1 MKYLPEL
8 ERSVIS
14 TIIRHPELI
23 SGIQL
28 PIKAISPDFVNILE
42 VLYNRSATKQPINKM
57 AVVSDLIELQVYEG
71 ECRALLSGYLAFVD
85 KDKFNSY
92 LKKINENY
100 KKYMAIAAIDTALKS
115 IGNQGDITD
124 VIAELVQA
132 VTVVDAGN
140 GDSSSTTL
148 GEAAIT
154 AIEDGIKARSGIS
167 ISTGFPDL
175 DFMTG
180 GVKGSK
186 LWYITARVG
195 TGKTSAALE
204 IALRVSMQGV
214 PSAFISLE
222 MKAPEIAVKKLSS
235 FLHITR
241 RDLNRG
247 AFNEHDPALKAVIE
261 KMLAL
266 PFYIEDNSYT
276 YKRVENRIRVLAK
289 RDGVRFFVIDY
300 LGLFPH
306 DTTADLN
313 KITRSFKVVANELDV
328 MIILLVQM
336 NKVESTKRP
345 KLIDLREIDGQD
357 ADLVLML
364 YQDIFDDNSPQK
376 RDLPSGLHAVIWEC
390 VKGRTF
396 GDLMRLKRIYDNN
409 FDRYYTSLEDYH
421 ENSKE
426 PFGVMALNPDLGDLD
441 GIPADPGSQVITN
454 AKRMNGEDIPF

>member
-14 TIIRHPELI
+14 TIIRYPELI

-71 ECRALLSGYLAFVD
+71 ECQSLLSGYMTFVD
-85 KDKFNSY
+85 KDNFKNF

-100 KKYMAIAAIDTALKS
+100 KKFMAVTAIDTALKS
-115 IGNQGDITD
+115 IGNMGDITE
-124 VIAELVQA
+124 VIAELMQA
-132 VTVVDAGN
+132 MTIVDAGN

-148 GEAAIT
+148 GEAAIM

-241 RDLNRG
+241 RDLSRG
-247 AFNEHDPALKAVIE
+247 AFNEDDPALKAVIE

-266 PFYIEDNSYT
+266 PFYIEDDSYT
-276 YKRVENRIRVLAK
+276 YKRVENKIRILAK

-306 DTTADLN
+306 DNLAELN
-313 KITRSFKVVANELDV
+313 KITRSFKILANELDV

-364 YQDIFDDNSPQK
+364 YQDQFDDDSPQK

-409 FDRYYTSLEDYH
+409 FDRYYTSLSDYH

-441 GIPADPGSQVITN
+441 GNSASSGGQVITN
-454 AKRMNGEDIPF
+454 SIRMNSEDIPF

>member
-71 ECRALLSGYLAFVD
+71 ECQSLLSGYMTFVD
-85 KDKFNSY
+85 KDNFKNF

-100 KKYMAIAAIDTALKS
+100 KKFMAVTAIDTALKS
-115 IGNQGDITD
+115 IGNMGDITE
-124 VIAELVQA
+124 VIAELMQA
-132 VTVVDAGN
+132 MTIVDAGN

-148 GEAAIT
+148 GEAAIM

-241 RDLNRG
+241 RDLSRG
-247 AFNEHDPALKAVIE
+247 AFNEDDPALKAVIE

-266 PFYIEDNSYT
+266 PFYIEDDSYT
-276 YKRVENRIRVLAK
+276 YKRVENKIRILAK
-289 RDGVRFFVIDY
+289 RDGVRFFCD
-300 LGLFPH
+300 
-306 DTTADLN
+306 
-313 KITRSFKVVANELDV
+313 
-328 MIILLVQM
+328 
-336 NKVESTKRP
+336 
-345 KLIDLREIDGQD
+345 
-357 ADLVLML
+357 
-364 YQDIFDDNSPQK
+364 
-376 RDLPSGLHAVIWEC
+376 
-390 VKGRTF
+390 
-396 GDLMRLKRIYDNN
+396 
-409 FDRYYTSLEDYH
+409 
-421 ENSKE
+421 
-426 PFGVMALNPDLGDLD
+426 
-441 GIPADPGSQVITN
+441 
-454 AKRMNGEDIPF
+454 

>member
-71 ECRALLSGYLAFVD
+71 ECQSLLSGYMTFVD
-85 KDKFNSY
+85 KDNFKNF

-100 KKYMAIAAIDTALKS
+100 KKFMAVTAIDTALKS
-115 IGNQGDITD
+115 IGNMGDITE
-124 VIAELVQA
+124 VIAELMQA
-132 VTVVDAGN
+132 MTIVDAGN
-140 GDSSSTTL
+140 GDSPSTTL
-148 GEAAIT
+148 GEAAIM

-241 RDLNRG
+241 RDLSRG
-247 AFNEHDPALKAVIE
+247 AFNEDDPALKAVIE

-266 PFYIEDNSYT
+266 PFYIEDDSYT
-276 YKRVENRIRVLAK
+276 YKRVENKIRILAK

-306 DTTADLN
+306 DNLAELN
-313 KITRSFKVVANELDV
+313 KITRSFKILANELDV

-364 YQDIFDDNSPQK
+364 YQDQFDDDSPQK
-376 RDLPSGLHAVIWEC
+376 RRLTI
-390 VKGRTF
+390 RTARRDM
-396 GDLMRLKRIYDNN
+396 GVRKRPYLW
-409 FDRYYTSLEDYH
+409 R
-421 ENSKE
+421 
-426 PFGVMALNPDLGDLD
+426 PD
-441 GIPADPGSQVITN
+441 A
-454 AKRMNGEDIPF
+454 A